1 MVSGWPCGAAVA
13 GMVPRKPTN
22 CAASSARSPCCRTHP
37 GSLLQRIR
45 ARARPGPVAI
55 STTASGA
62 VGKASPPKGTPEIC
76 RRKMSVRENDEGHGI
91 PQVLEVSGW
100 FPQIK
105 EILLLILRKELRS
118 PSLSEDT
125 GGSLRRSRHGGTVP
139 SSPTASGRGAMRL
152 HKAASTPSK
161 ARPARSLLGE
171 DSSLTVVASGKAAG
185 ECEH

>member
-1 MVSGWPCGAAVA
+1 
-13 GMVPRKPTN
+13 
-22 CAASSARSPCCRTHP
+22 
-37 GSLLQRIR
+37 
-45 ARARPGPVAI
+45 
-55 STTASGA
+55 
-62 VGKASPPKGTPEIC
+62 
-76 RRKMSVRENDEGHGI
+76 MSVRENDEGHGI

-152 HKAASTPSK
+152 HKAASAPSK
-161 ARPARSLLGE
+161 ARPARSLLGG